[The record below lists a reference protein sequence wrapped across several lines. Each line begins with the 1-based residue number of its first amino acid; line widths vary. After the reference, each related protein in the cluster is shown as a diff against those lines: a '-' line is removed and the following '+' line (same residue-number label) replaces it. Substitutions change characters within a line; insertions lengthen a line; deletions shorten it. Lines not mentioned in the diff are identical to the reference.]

1 METSATESWRVISNV
16 KCKSQV
22 LNSRYDDAIICCRKY
37 KEVWLETHTH
47 THTRTQQ
54 ITLEWQTQKV
64 VSGEEWAGREQ
75 KENEQVGVG
84 GRLVSTPLLLARKSP
99 PSPNTKNDTSKSIQ
113 KILATDVKSTLS
125 PVFNL
130 QQKYFQ
136 MI

>member
-1 METSATESWRVISNV
+1 MADTKIVR
-16 KCKSQV
+16 
-22 LNSRYDDAIICCRKY
+22 
-37 KEVWLETHTH
+37 
-47 THTRTQQ
+47 
-54 ITLEWQTQKV
+54 
-64 VSGEEWAGREQ
+64 GEEWAGREQ
-75 KENEQVGVG
+75 KEKWAGVG
-84 GRLVSTPLLLARKSP
+84 GRLVSTPLLLVCKSP